1 MLMLGFPGTFRLFHK
16 LTSHEVSGPVFGQA
30 TVFIS
35 SRSDDSNKRKN
46 IGCSRCVGDG
56 HFNAGSLWILVGT
69 EEVYS
74 FPRQAGDQ
82 DDLVS
87 KGEISNAT
95 HRFRAKALIGTVI
108 QVLQPS

>member
-56 HFNAGSLWILVGT
+56 HFNAGSSGYWLALKKFTPSRARPETRTI
-69 EEVYS
+69 S
-74 FPRQAGDQ
+74 FP
-82 DDLVS
+82 
-87 KGEISNAT
+87 KE
-95 HRFRAKALIGTVI
+95 RFRMQPTVS
-108 QVLQPS
+108 VRRR